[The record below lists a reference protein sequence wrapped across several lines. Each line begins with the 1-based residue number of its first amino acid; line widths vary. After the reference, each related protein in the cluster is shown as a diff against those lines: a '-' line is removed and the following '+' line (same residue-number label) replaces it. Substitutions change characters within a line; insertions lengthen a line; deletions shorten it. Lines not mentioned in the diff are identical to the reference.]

1 MLGPDYA
8 ARRGEQFLLARSREQ
23 EEKGNKDAAMGCIEV
38 LLRLSPKATLV
49 VATRVERNVRTGRV
63 SPSIT
68 AQAAFKT
75 VQ

>member
-1 MLGPDYA
+1 MRIA
-8 ARRGEQFLLARSREQ
+8 A
-23 EEKGNKDAAMGCIEV
+23 
-38 LLRLSPKATLV
+38 RLSPKATLV

-63 SPSIT
+63 TPSIT

>member
-1 MLGPDYA
+1 MASGI
-8 ARRGEQFLLARSREQ
+8 GEQLHVDAPFSEQ
-23 EEKGNKDAAMGCIEV
+23 LVAGRVEIAA
-38 LLRLSPKATLV
+38 RLSPKATLV

-63 SPSIT
+63 TPSIT

>member
-1 MLGPDYA
+1 
-8 ARRGEQFLLARSREQ
+8 
-23 EEKGNKDAAMGCIEV
+23 
-38 LLRLSPKATLV
+38 V

-63 SPSIT
+63 TPSIT